1 MADIFELDPILK
13 EAFDLAGLQREK
25 ILQIYYRMYLKLK
38 EENKKLKEKVKK
50 LESERQYV
58 EGLNDDDNETQKEEE
73 KSRDLSSILKES
85 ILKGTVKKVTPIIIS
100 SKADSSKAGSAKA
113 DSTKESE
120 LSEQVMIMIIISLLL
135 HI

>member
-50 LESERQYV
+50 LESE

-73 KSRDLSSILKES
+73 KSRDLPSILKES
-85 ILKGTVKKVTPIIIS
+85 ILKGTVKKVAPTIIS